1 MYKFQDI
8 LYPLYKKIRIFFK
21 KIIQDKTR
29 FMNLFIVPQISIGI
43 FVIDSVNYDINNYD
57 INNYDI
63 NNY

>member
-1 MYKFQDI
+1 
-8 LYPLYKKIRIFFK
+8 
-21 KIIQDKTR
+21 
-29 FMNLFIVPQISIGI
+29 MNLFIVPQISIGI